1 MADRLQVITHKG
13 RTILA
18 VDYTGLT
25 PQQIVELFPSVTRM
39 SIEKKIPL
47 IFTDVTGTYSSPEIK
62 TAAAKSIQDTKAAL
76 GVLHSAILG
85 IHGIQKLIANAIV
98 KDQFFAGSREEA
110 LDWLAKK

>member
-25 PQQIVELFPSVTRM
+25 PQQIVELMPSVTRTA
-39 SIEKKIPL
+39 IDKRIPL
-47 IFTDVTGTYSSPEIK
+47 IFSDVTGTYSSPDIK
-62 TAAAKSIQDTKAAL
+62 TAAAKSIEDSKAVL
-76 GVLHSAILG
+76 GPMHSAILG
-85 IHGIQKLIANAIV
+85 IHGIQKIIANAIV

-110 LDWLAKK
+110 LDYLAKQ